1 MSHGSVQMCNP
12 AVKELLVQ
20 HSSIHPS
27 PSMPISNA
35 APVNSPTAVASPVPM
50 HFSPTFLPG
59 SSAAGSG
66 AFSVPGRHKD
76 RSSQS
81 DGSSHSQLDATVSS
95 SQSSSAN
102 IAHHRPAAFGASSPS
117 SSRHSEAQ
125 IQVLQSKLSDERA
138 ARLASD
144 AVADDLNRQLQAR
157 DAIIEE
163 LHKQLQLLEQQLFS
177 VMSTLERSAEDALH
191 VERSIKSKNPS
202 SDNKRRLLVPQLQ
215 QQQLRQDPS
224 PSRQSSSNG
233 SAFAPSVG
241 IGAPTASMR
250 SPALPSSDLVQ
261 ETAFDGQS
269 TTFIKV
275 ILQLV

>member
-1 MSHGSVQMCNP
+1 MCNP
-12 AVKELLVQ
+12 AVKDILMQ
-20 HSSIHPS
+20 HTSIHPS

-35 APVNSPTAVASPVPM
+35 APVNSPTALASPVPM

-59 SSAAGSG
+59 SGAAGSG

-76 RSSQS
+76 RSSQN
-81 DGSSHSQLDATVSS
+81 DGSSYSRLDATVSS
-95 SQSSSAN
+95 SQPSSAST
-102 IAHHRPAAFGASSPS
+102 AHNRPAAFGASTSAS

-125 IQVLQSKLSDERA
+125 IQTLQSKLIEERD

-157 DAIIEE
+157 DAIIDE

-261 ETAFDGQS
+261 ESAFDGQS